1 MAKQVEDIV
10 VRLVGEGFEALD
22 KIKGSFRELGKVTN
36 LAEKDILS
44 ARDSLLDYAR
54 KAGNTEAVNKGL
66 TDAFKGLRS
75 QVDLSSEAYRSLSG
89 ELRRLDEE
97 SKGATRSIMAQRDA
111 VLSSTAAGTQNV
123 AALQQQRA
131 ALIALR
137 AQTRDAST
145 AFDQFSADIQAVE
158 TRLNNLADVN
168 RRFNA
173 VIAQGTAA
181 TAAGARVQL
190 EALTAGIALRRQD
203 LADIDTRSARERNL
217 RATIEERIG
226 VEQRLNTALSQRRRI
241 QFQEGARTG
250 REGARTGAATF
261 NDPTV
266 TAGFL
271 APDRIAQRLGDLP
284 NTTAGLSQELGELN
298 ERLTNT
304 YRNTETYIA
313 VQLRLAAVQR
323 DVTSATQGFG
333 AALLADL
340 NAGTLIPSQKNLA
353 EVIGQLRREMLE
365 LDQTTSEGSRAY
377 AENATQVRLLERQLK
392 QLANAYTNVAD
403 KARTAT
409 AQGTN
414 PFTASGARNPAY
426 AQEQVAALN
435 AALNTADASSLASV
449 DALLNAKRSLYDY
462 EAQVSAQLDQQK
474 DQLAAQDLARV
485 DAQDKK
491 EAAAFQRELNR
502 LDILKQQTAA
512 AREALGFN
520 TQQQLSPLYQQIT
533 GLATAGVARQQQF
546 MGRKPSEVL
555 NDIATSFNAGGRGV
569 DLKQRSTEIGGSVA
583 EGVAQGAT
591 DSAATAA
598 GAKSFADKLITAYKQ
613 AFRIKSPSGE
623 SEEKIGVPIGQGI
636 GFGIIKGIKGL
647 KARIQLAIKGVTA
660 TPGRAGLP
668 ASVGPVSDVAD
679 KLQSFLARSS
689 AETSAFLPLTRLM
702 GEGVTGSP
710 ALPLA
715 AYRRSYERG
724 GIVSPSFLP
733 VEERRGLRGTPG
745 IPGAG
750 LEEIIRAE
758 AFKAVSRTGAFVG
771 PLSGPQTAGGAI
783 ASAYKAGISP
793 GTFQRPTASAASLPL
808 FGAAAQPAP
817 LQRTMPGM
825 AYQMG
830 GSQFAFPTEGQLG
843 AGRTQSFGRGAANAS
858 VTEAISTYR
867 KAVDNFWNGETG
879 SFETIRRVV
888 SSGAQLSASKLARNL
903 SETRNSTA
911 ALSTAAVQLVSVPG
925 AVFTKLRIGVGQ
937 ELSEIKA
944 TLGEVVQK
952 DLNAVRSG
960 GQKLRQ
966 SVSGIGGAVRN
977 AVSPLLGGRYGYLD
991 KTMEEFEQGFM
1002 RPRVT
1007 GGAAPPVPPV
1017 PPVGG
1022 GGPSP
1027 AANNEF
1033 TKLNATLTKF
1043 GALNRRSVTD
1053 IRQLGGALDALKADL
1068 SPLDAEYRQVNKS
1081 IEAQQVL
1088 IERELGRRERRQRRA
1103 PSTGQL
1109 VQAGGAAISGGI
1121 FGGPEGFLGGVGGA
1135 VLGTALPGI
1144 GTAGGAFAG
1153 AAAGAQV
1160 GMFRQQLAG
1169 TADYA
1174 ASIGK
1179 LQIALRGVVGSQ
1191 AAYDEAIRAAA
1202 AATRDLNIPQ
1212 EEATR
1217 GLTRLSAAVIGAG
1230 GTVADSSFA
1239 FRAMSEAIKATG
1251 GNAEQVDGALLALT
1265 QVFSKGKVSAEELNQ
1280 IAERLPGTFTLF
1292 AQAAGKTGPELQK
1305 ALEQGEVGLNDLMK
1319 FLALTGERFG
1329 TTAAAIS
1336 SSSQDAGARLTVAFQ
1351 AMRLE
1356 VGNALQPLGAELQG
1370 AFATFI
1376 SEITPA
1382 VVGSAK
1388 ALAAALSFFTDNK
1401 AAAGLATF
1409 ALQVG
1414 AVALAI
1420 KGLQAAS
1427 AGLVALNVASWFTGA
1442 ATGIKITG
1450 DAAAV
1455 AAPKVGLLRGA
1466 LGGLIALAAKPVVIT
1481 IVIAGVIEAI
1491 KRIGDVNKAFAE
1503 FLKTSKELTGGSWLS
1518 SVGGGALNTKQL
1530 SGLATEVSNAY
1541 NFNAAELK
1549 RLEQQKSI
1557 ITLQQNTDA
1566 TSGAELAALNN
1577 RLIAV
1582 NTGIDTAKKRMAS
1595 AKSKLDAIY
1604 GQLNAPTAAAPTGT
1618 TFPDPTGG
1626 EDASTKAAD
1635 KAARDA
1641 EAAAAEQQR
1650 LNEALAKAA
1659 IAFDDEV
1666 FRNRMELIRKEYE
1679 YKQELDNKARDL
1691 FIKSQTGA
1699 ARETASTL
1707 SGFLGEFA
1715 ALTTRLVT
1723 ASDGVKTA
1731 TQQLKSANA
1740 MAATTI
1746 SPTGAVSAAGR
1757 YIQGGIGPMGPN
1769 QYGPH
1774 FDIKRSDG
1782 GFYSRNALDPYVQVN
1797 GRPLSSGV
1805 TVPGG
1810 EYGAPRSY
1818 GGHAG
1823 RDYAFGGSAAMSLTG
1838 GAKWMGNQKGSYG
1851 DAAAFMTPDGKV
1863 YKVIHG
1869 KFEGAAGAGAT
1880 RQPTGVAAAARRDV
1894 AAEGGA
1900 ATATANLEQA
1910 KALMALEERQV
1921 KALMEGSGKG
1931 FVLDLTDA
1939 LRQQN
1944 AALKDTAELTELR
1957 NRLQFAGERTEIID
1971 AEISK
1976 AEAVSRT
1983 AKQVDLLTQALEGL
1997 KAAPKPDEALISFLT
2012 EGIANT
2018 EEELAQFKALTDAA
2032 AASAT
2037 APGVK
2042 VRAFIGEAKRE
2053 LADLESVAI
2062 RISQGIGD
2070 AVGNSI
2076 ANGISGLIEG
2086 TTSVKQLFGEFLK
2099 DISQILLK
2107 EATKMIA
2114 TYIAIGIARAFAG
2127 MASAASTP
2135 TPGAAPQ
2142 MTPGAIVTPTGFSG
2156 QFANMAANGAVFADG
2171 TANFAKGGTFANGIQ
2186 PFANGGIVTRPTFF
2200 KFANGGAVGSSDQI
2214 PFQRGVMGE
2223 AGPEAIIPLKRGA
2236 NGKLGV
2242 QAFANGAG
2250 SGSRESFGQ
2259 LSAAS
2264 IPFTKTTD
2272 RMMEERSERET
2283 VDAINNPKPL
2293 DVRFES
2299 QVINGVEY
2307 VTAEQHRK
2315 GMTQAAERGRA
2326 LTLSAL
2332 QNSVKTRKKV
2342 GMA

>member
-1 MAKQVEDIV
+1 VAKQVEDIV

-44 ARDSLLDYAR
+44 ARDSLLDFAK

-75 QVDLSSEAYRSLSG
+75 QVDLSSEAYRSLSA
-89 ELRRLDEE
+89 ELQRLDEE

-137 AQTRDAST
+137 AQTRDSST
-145 AFDQFSADIQAVE
+145 AFNQFSTDIQAVE
-158 TRLNNLADVN
+158 ARLTNLADVSN
-168 RRFNA
+168 RLNSALSRA
-173 VIAQGTAA
+173 RAGTS
-181 TAAGARVQL
+181 AGAR
-190 EALTAGIALRRQD
+190 EELTAINNGIAALRQEIDAIDLLNKKTRQAATTQQER
-203 LADIDTRSARERNL
+203 LA
-217 RATIEERIG
+217 IEER
-226 VEQRLNTALSQRRRI
+226 LNASLAARRQI
-241 QFQEGARTG
+241 QFQETARTG

-261 NDPTV
+261 NSADLTGTGYL
-266 TAGFL
+266 TAE
-271 APDRIAQRLGDLP
+271 RISGRLGDLP

-298 ERLTNT
+298 ERLINT

-365 LDQTTSEGSRAY
+365 LDQTTTEGSRAY
-377 AENATQVRLLERQLK
+377 AQNATQVRLLEQQLK

-403 KARTAT
+403 KARIAT

-435 AALNTADASSLASV
+435 ATLNTADASSLASV
-449 DALLNAKRSLYDY
+449 DALLNAKRSLYEY

-636 GFGIIKGIKGL
+636 GLGIIKGIEGL
-647 KARIQLAIKGVTA
+647 KARVQLAIKGVTA

-689 AETSAFLPLTRLM
+689 AKTSAFLPLTRLM
-702 GEGVTGSP
+702 GEGVTGSA

-733 VEERRGLRGTPG
+733 AEQRRGLRGTPG

-783 ASAYKAGISP
+783 ASAYRAGISP

-830 GSQFAFPTEGQLG
+830 GSQFAFPTDGQLG

-903 SETRNSTA
+903 SETRNTTA

-925 AVFTKLRIGVGQ
+925 AAFTKLRAGVGQ

-952 DLNAVRSG
+952 DLNSVRSG

-966 SVSGIGGAVRN
+966 SVSGIGGAIRN

-991 KTMEEFEQGFM
+991 REMEQFEQGFM

-1007 GGAAPPVPPV
+1007 GGAVPPVPPV
-1017 PPVGG
+1017 PPGGGG

-1033 TKLNATLTKF
+1033 TKLNATITQF
-1043 GALNRRSVTD
+1043 GALSRRSVTD

-1068 SPLDAEYRQVNKS
+1068 SPVDAEYRQVNKS

-1121 FGGPEGFLGGVGGA
+1121 FGGPEGFFGGVGGA

-1191 AAYDEAIRAAA
+1191 AAYDQAIRSAA

-1319 FLALTGERFG
+1319 FLDLTSKRYG
-1329 TTAAAIS
+1329 TTALEIAG
-1336 SSSQDAGARLTVAFQ
+1336 SSQDAGARLTVAFQ

-1356 VGNALQPLGAELQG
+1356 VGKALQPLGAELQG
-1370 AFATFI
+1370 AFAAFI

-1388 ALAAALSFFTDNK
+1388 ALAAALSFFTTNE
-1401 AAAGLATF
+1401 AVGGLARF
-1409 ALQVG
+1409 ALQMG
-1414 AVALAI
+1414 AVALAL
-1420 KGLQAAS
+1420 KGLQAAAS
-1427 AGLVALNVASWFTGA
+1427 GLTALNIASWFTGA
-1442 ATGIKITG
+1442 ATGVKITG
-1450 DAAAV
+1450 DYAAAATPKVAGFRGALVGLSGVLKSLAAIGVITVTVDILIKNFTQLMAAKAELERLKKERNPVGDAGPTPIMTAERRFTGASRETVTAAVEFQRNTAARLRKELKPLEQVSKSFYVPSLFAQLTRAQIDLKKQQIKNAEEIANLAPSAFKPQAQIDKERAAAATNFPSPAGEDTKDKAAEKARRDAATAAADQQRYLESFMQQQIRVADTVFQHQQDLDRQRFDLLKELTDIEAQNRINKLFGPEREAANIQEQRRQRSLDYENRILTAMNAV
-1455 AAPKVGLLRGA
+1455 AAAQQKLSGAQQMATVTAGAGLSSSTGVPSI
-1466 LGGLIALAAKPVVIT
+1466 GGFTPQQLSSATTAASKFTGIANMCSESV
-1481 IVIAGVIEAI
+1481 
-1491 KRIGDVNKAFAE
+1491 KAFYKSLGITLPGVTAWADTVR
-1503 FLKTSKELTGGSWLS
+1503 KSGQVMTDWSKIRAGDIVATGRPGDTPHVGVYTGGNNVFHQSRKRGLTAGNYPDLDYFR
-1518 SVGGGALNTKQL
+1518 GGYF
-1530 SGLATEVSNAY
+1530 V
-1541 NFNAAELK
+1541 
-1549 RLEQQKSI
+1549 R
-1557 ITLQQNTDA
+1557 
-1566 TSGAELAALNN
+1566 
-1577 RLIAV
+1577 
-1582 NTGIDTAKKRMAS
+1582 
-1595 AKSKLDAIY
+1595 
-1604 GQLNAPTAAAPTGT
+1604 PTAAA
-1618 TFPDPTGG
+1618 GG
-1626 EDASTKAAD
+1626 
-1635 KAARDA
+1635 
-1641 EAAAAEQQR
+1641 
-1650 LNEALAKAA
+1650 
-1659 IAFDDEV
+1659 
-1666 FRNRMELIRKEYE
+1666 
-1679 YKQELDNKARDL
+1679 
-1691 FIKSQTGA
+1691 
-1699 ARETASTL
+1699 
-1707 SGFLGEFA
+1707 
-1715 ALTTRLVT
+1715 
-1723 ASDGVKTA
+1723 
-1731 TQQLKSANA
+1731 
-1740 MAATTI
+1740 
-1746 SPTGAVSAAGR
+1746 
-1757 YIQGGIGPMGPN
+1757 
-1769 QYGPH
+1769 
-1774 FDIKRSDG
+1774 
-1782 GFYSRNALDPYVQVN
+1782 
-1797 GRPLSSGV
+1797 
-1805 TVPGG
+1805 
-1810 EYGAPRSY
+1810 
-1818 GGHAG
+1818 
-1823 RDYAFGGSAAMSLTG
+1823 
-1838 GAKWMGNQKGSYG
+1838 
-1851 DAAAFMTPDGKV
+1851 
-1863 YKVIHG
+1863 
-1869 KFEGAAGAGAT
+1869 
-1880 RQPTGVAAAARRDV
+1880 RQATGVAAQQRRNVTDTGDV
-1894 AAEGGA
+1894 ALAGLDVTQAE
-1900 ATATANLEQA
+1900 ATLANLTAQRDRFNA
-1910 KALMALEERQV
+1910 AFNQKQINALTASLTTQNNELEKTITLETKRFDLVLKGYSEERIALEQKFDQARIARDAALTGVTPGDESQVLAINTAYERQIV
-1921 KALMEGSGKG
+1921 LLQQLYDAQTQFNNSFGAG
-1931 FVLDLTDA
+1931 FQTGV
-1939 LRQQN
+1939 QQYVQSLGTMN
-1944 AALKDTAELTELR
+1944 QAAA
-1957 NRLQFAGERTEIID
+1957 Q
-1971 AEISK
+1971 
-1976 AEAVSRT
+1976 
-1983 AKQVDLLTQALEGL
+1983 LTQSGL
-1997 KAAPKPDEALISFLT
+1997 K
-2012 EGIANT
+2012 GIEDT
-2018 EEELAQFKALTDAA
+2018 LFSL
-2032 AASAT
+2032 
-2037 APGVK
+2037 V
-2042 VRAFIGEAKRE
+2042 
-2053 LADLESVAI
+2053 
-2062 RISQGIGD
+2062 
-2070 AVGNSI
+2070 
-2076 ANGISGLIEG
+2076 
-2086 TTSVKQLFGEFLK
+2086 TT
-2099 DISQILLK
+2099 
-2107 EATKMIA
+2107 
-2114 TYIAIGIARAFAG
+2114 
-2127 MASAASTP
+2127 
-2135 TPGAAPQ
+2135 
-2142 MTPGAIVTPTGFSG
+2142 
-2156 QFANMAANGAVFADG
+2156 G
-2171 TANFAKGGTFANGIQ
+2171 TANFREFAAEILKQSARMILQLTIQRVIMQILGAIGGGGASLSPSAPGGDWMGAVGRMNPTSDYAMGGAFAKNNIVPYAMGGVVGK
-2186 PFANGGIVTRPTFF
+2186 PTLF
-2200 KFANGGAVGSSDQI
+2200 KFANGGTTRTGL
-2214 PFQRGVMGE
+2214 MGE
-2223 AGPEAIIPLKRGA
+2223 AGPEAIMPLKRGA
-2236 NGKLGV
+2236 DGKLGV
-2242 QAFANGAG
+2242 ASNG
-2250 SGSRESFGQ
+2250 SGTTNVVVNVDASGNSQVAGDQNQGAQLGRVISQAVQEELIKQRRPGGL
-2259 LSAAS
+2259 LSA
-2264 IPFTKTTD
+2264 
-2272 RMMEERSERET
+2272 
-2283 VDAINNPKPL
+2283 
-2293 DVRFES
+2293 
-2299 QVINGVEY
+2299 
-2307 VTAEQHRK
+2307 
-2315 GMTQAAERGRA
+2315 
-2326 LTLSAL
+2326 
-2332 QNSVKTRKKV
+2332 
-2342 GMA
+2342 